1 MMTNWL
7 IWRIVML
14 ALGVALVVAVL
25 VLRLR
30 PRGEDVRVEGGP
42 GLLAVIT
49 LLRELPY
56 LAALAIALIPVVTAV
71 GAVA

>member
-14 ALGVALVVAVL
+14 VGGLAVVVAVL
-25 VLRLR
+25 LLRR
-30 PRGEDVRVEGGP
+30 RGAVDVRVEGGP

-49 LLRELPY
+49 LLRDLPY